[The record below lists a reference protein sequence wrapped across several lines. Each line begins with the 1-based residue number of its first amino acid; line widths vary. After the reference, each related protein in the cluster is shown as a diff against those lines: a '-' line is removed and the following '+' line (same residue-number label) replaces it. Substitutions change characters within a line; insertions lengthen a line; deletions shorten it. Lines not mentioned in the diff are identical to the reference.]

1 MGAGRSFLPARP
13 YTGKMP
19 RAFWGLLLVV
29 PSLAQSPP
37 SSIQDFFRQSF
48 EERLRDEP
56 EIATSVGRHEFDDRW
71 SDWSKAGREQRRQ
84 HLQQQ
89 LQRLGT
95 FRTDTLSPEDRLSAR
110 LLEYDL
116 RLRLDAFDLVN
127 ELFAVMQQNGLH
139 NAVYTTF
146 DRMPARTVH
155 DYENLLARLRAVPA
169 YIDQNLAMLDEAIAA
184 GMVQPRIVVDLVT
197 QQVAGQ
203 IAQDQTNTR
212 LLAAFRNFPS
222 SIPAADQA
230 RLRAQSKET
239 YEKQFLPAW
248 RKYRDYLTGKYAR
261 SERTSA
267 GIGGIPNGRAAYAT
281 LVRFYTT
288 TSTTPEEIHK
298 LGLAEVQRIEGEMQT
313 LIRQTGFTGSI
324 SDYEHRL
331 ETSPDQ
337 HFHSKEE
344 MLAYARNVAKLVE
357 PELPNQFRRIP
368 PLLYGIRPIPA
379 EREAATA
386 TNAQA
391 PAPDFSAPGWMNL
404 NTYQPEKQVRYDK
417 EALVLHEAVPGH
429 VFQLTLARSL
439 TGLPDFRRFYV
450 NSAYAEGW
458 GLYAES
464 LGAELGIY
472 RDPPSRFGQLASE
485 RFRAVRLVVDTGL
498 HNMGWTREQA
508 IEYFKAH
515 APDESLAEVDRYISW
530 PGQALSYKMGQL
542 KIRQLRTQAEQ
553 KLGARFDVREF
564 HDVVLRDG
572 VLPLDLLQQQVE
584 EWLRAAR

>member
-1 MGAGRSFLPARP
+1 VL
-13 YTGKMP
+13 
-19 RAFWGLLLVV
+19 WGLLLVI
-29 PSLAQSPP
+29 PSFAQNA
-37 SSIQDFFRQSF
+37 SSGIQDFFRQAF
-48 EERLRDEP
+48 EERLRDNP
-56 EIATSVGRHEFDDRW
+56 EFATNVGRHEYDDRW
-71 SDWSKAGREQRRQ
+71 TDWSKAGREQRRQ

-89 LQRLGT
+89 LQKLAS
-95 FRTDTLSPEDRLSAR
+95 FPAANLSPEDRLSAR
-110 LLEYDL
+110 LMDYDL
-116 RLRLDAFDLVN
+116 RLRLEAFDLED

-139 NAVYTTF
+139 NAVYNAI
-146 DRMPARTVH
+146 DRMPARTAR

-169 YIDQNLAMLDEAIAA
+169 YIDQNIAMLDEAVAR
-184 GMVQPRIVVDLVT
+184 GLTQPRVVVDLVS
-197 QQVAGQ
+197 QQLAAQ
-203 IAQDQTNTR
+203 IAQDRNNTR
-212 LLAAFRNFPS
+212 LLAAFRNFPAGV
-222 SIPAADQA
+222 PQAEQA
-230 RLRAQSKET
+230 RLRAQGEEV

-248 RKYRDYLTGKYAR
+248 RKYRDYLTGTYAR
-261 SERTSA
+261 AERATA

-288 TSTTPEEIHK
+288 TSTSPEEIHK
-298 LGLAEVQRIEGEMQT
+298 VGLAEVERIEGEMRAV
-313 LIRQTGFTGSI
+313 IRQAGFSGSI

-331 ETSPDQ
+331 EASPDQ
-337 HFHSKEE
+337 HFHNKDE

-404 NTYQPEKQVRYDK
+404 NTYQPEKQVKYDK

-439 TGLPDFRRFYV
+439 SGLPDFRRFYV

-464 LGAELGIY
+464 LGAQLGVY
-472 RDPPSRFGQLASE
+472 RDPASHFGQLASE

-498 HNMGWTREQA
+498 HAMGWTREQA
-508 IEYFKAH
+508 IDYFKAH
-515 APDESLAEVDRYISW
+515 APDESLAEVDRYIGW
-530 PGQALSYKMGQL
+530 PGQALSYKMGQM
-542 KIRQLRTQAEQ
+542 KIRQLRVEAEQ
-553 KLGARFDVREF
+553 KLGARFDIREF
-564 HDVVLRDG
+564 HDVVLREG

-584 EWLRAAR
+584 EWLRTAR